1 MGLSLEDFKEV
12 FRVVLGID
20 NVDKQIERL
29 FMKIDTSSDGY
40 IDWDE
45 FCSYMQLEYA
55 EKEAVN
61 RRAMEVQFDLPV
73 SYSEFP
79 ERSVIIPD
87 LFLSERPFGLK
98 IYIKILNQILVFYIY
113 NFYLKITCDW
123 CITPL
128 SGNCPFMT
136 DYECDNVIF
145 VCFLSL
151 G

>member
-1 MGLSLEDFKEV
+1 MEDFKEV

-61 RRAMEVQFDLPV
+61 RRAMEVQFELPV
-73 SYSEFP
+73 SYPGFL
-79 ERSVIIPD
+79 ERYELPLIS
-87 LFLSERPFGLK
+87 L
-98 IYIKILNQILVFYIY
+98 LNMKYHL
-113 NFYLKITCDW
+113 D
-123 CITPL
+123 
-128 SGNCPFMT
+128 
-136 DYECDNVIF
+136 
-145 VCFLSL
+145 
-151 G
+151 

>member
-1 MGLSLEDFKEV
+1 MSLEDFKEV

-61 RRAMEVQFDLPV
+61 RRAMEVQFELPV
-73 SYSEFP
+73 SQS
-79 ERSVIIPD
+79 RAIKHGSADVRVIGP
-87 LFLSERPFGLK
+87 
-98 IYIKILNQILVFYIY
+98 Q
-113 NFYLKITCDW
+113 
-123 CITPL
+123 
-128 SGNCPFMT
+128 
-136 DYECDNVIF
+136 
-145 VCFLSL
+145 SL
-151 G
+151 GSKPYRPRNPSSPDQYGTKYMGYRYILK

>member
-1 MGLSLEDFKEV
+1 MEDFKEV

-61 RRAMEVQFDLPV
+61 RRAMEVQFELPV
-73 SYSEFP
+73 SYPGFL
-79 ERSVIIPD
+79 ER
-87 LFLSERPFGLK
+87 
-98 IYIKILNQILVFYIY
+98 
-113 NFYLKITCDW
+113 
-123 CITPL
+123 
-128 SGNCPFMT
+128 
-136 DYECDNVIF
+136 YE
-145 VCFLSL
+145 LSL
-151 G
+151 ISLLNMKYHLD

>member
-1 MGLSLEDFKEV
+1 MSLEDFKEV

-61 RRAMEVQFDLPV
+61 RRAMEVQFELPV
-73 SYSEFP
+73 SQLELSDSSSGPSEP
-79 ERSVIIPD
+79 WNRV
-87 LFLSERPFGLK
+87 LGCK
-98 IYIKILNQILVFYIY
+98 
-113 NFYLKITCDW
+113 YLGCSTE
-123 CITPL
+123 TA
-128 SGNCPFMT
+128 
-136 DYECDNVIF
+136 
-145 VCFLSL
+145 
-151 G
+151 

>member
-61 RRAMEVQFDLPV
+61 RRAMEVQFELPV
-73 SYSEFP
+73 SHSEFRGPP
-79 ERSVIIPD
+79 ELV
-87 LFLSERPFGLK
+87 LGFLSESERPNRIIL
-98 IYIKILNQILVFYIY
+98 YHKILN
-113 NFYLKITCDW
+113 
-123 CITPL
+123 
-128 SGNCPFMT
+128 
-136 DYECDNVIF
+136 
-145 VCFLSL
+145 
-151 G
+151 

>member
-73 SYSEFP
+73 CYSEFP

-87 LFLSERPFGLK
+87 LFL
-98 IYIKILNQILVFYIY
+98 I
-113 NFYLKITCDW
+113 
-123 CITPL
+123 
-128 SGNCPFMT
+128 
-136 DYECDNVIF
+136 
-145 VCFLSL
+145 
-151 G
+151 

>member
-1 MGLSLEDFKEV
+1 MSLEDFKEV

-61 RRAMEVQFDLPV
+61 RRAMEVQFELPV
-73 SYSEFP
+73 SQP
-79 ERSVIIPD
+79 WLRGC
-87 LFLSERPFGLK
+87 LRPRTLQNLVPGRFTTSLRQTIWDTGILK
-98 IYIKILNQILVFYIY
+98 
-113 NFYLKITCDW
+113 
-123 CITPL
+123 
-128 SGNCPFMT
+128 
-136 DYECDNVIF
+136 
-145 VCFLSL
+145 
-151 G
+151 

>member
-1 MGLSLEDFKEV
+1 MTNFDNNDGFQAGGDLGLSLEDFKEV

-61 RRAMEVQFDLPV
+61 RRAMEVQFELPV
-73 SYSEFP
+73 SQS
-79 ERSVIIPD
+79 
-87 LFLSERPFGLK
+87 
-98 IYIKILNQILVFYIY
+98 
-113 NFYLKITCDW
+113 
-123 CITPL
+123 
-128 SGNCPFMT
+128 
-136 DYECDNVIF
+136 
-145 VCFLSL
+145 
-151 G
+151 

>member
-79 ERSVIIPD
+79 KRPVIISD
-87 LFLSERPFGLK
+87 LFL
-98 IYIKILNQILVFYIY
+98 I
-113 NFYLKITCDW
+113 
-123 CITPL
+123 
-128 SGNCPFMT
+128 
-136 DYECDNVIF
+136 
-145 VCFLSL
+145 
-151 G
+151 